1 MLSFTVSE
9 TVNVEWR
16 DLEILV
22 IGHSRLLKM
31 VPFESLGT
39 VSYSHFIATVAVSL
53 AFSTQCTNMTVVARR
68 HRPRLCIASHSKNQ
82 KKV

>member
-31 VPFESLGT
+31 VPFESFGT

-53 AFSTQCTNMTVVARR
+53 ALST
-68 HRPRLCIASHSKNQ
+68 
-82 KKV
+82 